1 MNDDIEDEWNEADE
15 DLMFVRRRA
24 VIDQLLL
31 KNDKADFSYATNKYK
46 WAGENGTFEPK
57 QLGAWFKV
65 YN

>member
-1 MNDDIEDEWNEADE
+1 MYI
-15 DLMFVRRRA
+15 RRRA

-46 WAGENGTFEPK
+46 WGGENGTFVAKE
-57 QLGAWFKV
+57 LGAWFKV